1 MIVTATT
8 LKNKLYKENVIG
20 ENIIDRHKEKDETL
34 ISSAID
40 CRIDDL
46 LDQSEE
52 DRDVLRQALKDHM
65 LSYAQHISHFYRYYA
80 GGSYMTH
87 EQYMSF
93 IRDCR
98 INMDDSDQLNL
109 IFARANWKIT
119 EERIATPDSNT
130 DDQEDDDIFHTSR
143 FIDKT
148 WIGQFSR
155 FQINILNRL
164 ELHHLLFPRKI
175 LGIAGY

>member
-130 DDQEDDDIFHTSR
+130 DDQEDDDEFTL
-143 FIDKT
+143 DMKVGMGGK
-148 WIGQFSR
+148 GQKKR
-155 FQINILNRL
+155 R
-164 ELHHLLFPRKI
+164 ELDF
-175 LGIAGY
+175 